1 MGRKK
6 IRRGP
11 GSREIGGKDLRL
23 ADEVRYI
30 QRRAAAYDARF
41 VTVGPLALFSTDTG
55 DAWLLDPADHLA
67 ARIARDGADEPIHIE
82 ETDTTFA
89 IEWHGGYRIDG
100 DVFVYMDRNS
110 ARIVSVL
117 GYPTER
123 IAQLG

>member
-6 IRRGP
+6 ISRGP
-11 GSREIGGKDLRL
+11 GSREIRGKDFHL
-23 ADEVRYI
+23 AEEVRSI
-30 QRRAAAYDARF
+30 QRRAAAYDARL

-67 ARIARDGADEPIHIE
+67 ARVARDGAAEPIHIE

-100 DVFVYMDRNS
+100 GAFVYMDRNS
-110 ARIVSVL
+110 ARIISIL
-117 GYPTER
+117 GYPAAR
-123 IAQLG
+123 IAKLG

>member
-1 MGRKK
+1 
-6 IRRGP
+6 
-11 GSREIGGKDLRL
+11 
-23 ADEVRYI
+23 VRYI

-41 VTVGPLALFSTDTG
+41 VTVGPLALFPTDTG

-67 ARIARDGADEPIHIE
+67 ARIARDGIAEPIHIE

-100 DVFVYMDRNS
+100 DTFVYVDRRS
-110 ARIVSVL
+110 TRIVSIL
-117 GYPTER
+117 GYPAAR